1 MAQGERTHGAPYQPE
16 AQARVPPFCRPR
28 LRFLELRILGVMENW
43 LCSC

>member
-16 AQARVPPFCRPR
+16 AQV
-28 LRFLELRILGVMENW
+28 LELRILGVMENW